1 MLIAVDEADDRGR
14 QVRAAASQPVM
25 SITTDDAA
33 DGGGGGGGGHYC
45 YSSHHES
52 SSVDNNA
59 VSWTSAEVKSWL
71 ERRQLQHLADWY
83 V

>member
-1 MLIAVDEADDRGR
+1 VLLAVDEADDRGR
-14 QVRAAASQPVM
+14 QVDPAASQPVT
-25 SITTDDAA
+25 SVTTDAAA
-33 DGGGGGGGGHYC
+33 DADAH

-52 SSVDNNA
+52 SSVNNNA

-71 ERRQLQHLADWY
+71 ERSHLQHLTDWY